1 MEAAAW
7 SGLYISEFIYN
18 LIINKKKHNMSFT
31 KEEIDEIKYAKRY
44 GYIFSSAFIVFGATL
59 LLLIYSFNRFI
70 DFSDLNVIAIIISTI
85 GLSYLILVG
94 MNRKINK
101 DLKSEKKLIETKIV
115 EKKEKTIDYEVG
127 SGSLYV
133 PVLGKLFPK
142 IWGQEMKSYEVLRL
156 TIDGEKYNVGKD
168 IFDNIKE
175 GDNIELHWSYYGEI
189 FLGIRL
195 TK

>member
-1 MEAAAW
+1 
-7 SGLYISEFIYN
+7 
-18 LIINKKKHNMSFT
+18 MSFT
-31 KEEIDEIKYAKRY
+31 KEEIDEIKYGKRY
-44 GYIFSSAFIVFGATL
+44 GYIFSSAFMIFGAIL
-59 LLLIYSFNRFI
+59 LLLIFSHSSII
-70 DFSDLNVIAIIISTI
+70 DFYALKIIAIIISTI
-85 GLSYLILVG
+85 GASYLILVG

-101 DLKSEKKLIETKIV
+101 DLKSEKKLIETKTV

-127 SGSLYV
+127 SGSLYI

-156 TIDGEKYNVGKD
+156 TIDGEKYSVGKD
-168 IFDNIKE
+168 IFDNVKE
-175 GDNIELHWSYYGEI
+175 GDSIELHWSYYGEI